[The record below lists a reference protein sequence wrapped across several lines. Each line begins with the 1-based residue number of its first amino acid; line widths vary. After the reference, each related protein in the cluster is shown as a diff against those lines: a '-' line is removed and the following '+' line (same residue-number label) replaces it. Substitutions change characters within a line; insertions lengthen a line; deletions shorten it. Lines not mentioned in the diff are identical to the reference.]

1 MPTRSARPSRPRPP
15 DHPAATYELTF
26 LPGLADVVQS
36 EVADVL
42 GPRTP
47 VLVLPGREDSML
59 VQHGGR
65 AGDLLT
71 LRTVVAASQV
81 LTFPVPRPR
90 SLTSGEYFPT
100 IVDAV
105 LQSARID
112 GARAFRLE
120 AAGSDSTVFQRLAA
134 QLARATGLRQEHD
147 HTEDSGAVVLR
158 FRRTPQLDPGGPR
171 PDGWDVLVRL
181 GSRPSSARAWRVADY
196 PGAVNATIAA
206 AIVRLA
212 RVRAGDRVVNLMCGS
227 GTLLVER
234 LLAGP
239 AASAIGVDS
248 SLEAITAATANVA
261 AAGLTSRVGLVR
273 ADIADETWW
282 PSTPADLVLADP
294 PWGTLIGSHATNE
307 DAHEEVLRVAHA
319 ITRPGAQLAVLT
331 HEVKVM
337 DRVLRGTA
345 LWRERAEV
353 RVFQKGHHPR
363 IYLLGRAD

>member
-1 MPTRSARPSRPRPP
+1 MSTRSARPSRPRPP
-15 DHPAATYELTF
+15 DRPAATYELTF

-42 GPRTP
+42 GARTP
-47 VLVLPGREDSML
+47 VLIVPGREDSML
-59 VQHGGR
+59 VRHSGR
-65 AGDLLT
+65 PDALLA
-71 LRTVVAASQV
+71 LRTVVASSQV
-81 LTFPVPRPR
+81 LSFPVPRPR
-90 SLTSGEYFPT
+90 SLASGEYFPA

-105 LQSARID
+105 VLSARID
-112 GARAFRLE
+112 GARAFRFE
-120 AAGSDSTVFQRLAA
+120 AAGSDSSVFQRLGV
-134 QLARATGLRQEHD
+134 QLAHATGLRQEHD
-147 HTEDSGAVVLR
+147 PTEDVGAVVLR
-158 FRRTPQLDPGGPR
+158 FRRTPQVDPAGPR
-171 PDGWDVLVRL
+171 PEGWDVLVRL

-212 RVRAGDRVVNLMCGS
+212 GVGAGDRVVNLMCGS
-227 GTLLVER
+227 GTLLIER

-239 AASAIGVDS
+239 AASAVGVDVS
-248 SLEAITAATANVA
+248 AEAVAAARANVA
-261 AAGLTSRVGLVR
+261 AAGLGDRLSLVT

-282 PSTPADLVLADP
+282 PSVPADLVLADP
-294 PWGTLIGSHATNE
+294 PWGTLTGSHANNE
-307 DAHEEVLRVAHA
+307 DAHQEVLRVAHA
-319 ITRPGAQLAVLT
+319 ITRPGARLAVLT

-363 IYLLGRAD
+363 IYLLARAD